1 MTYVIELKMPSCIHG
16 AAASNKSGLTHG
28 EIPFFLGLDNTSIGS
43 IPSMKNY
50 LVMIAGAQINSY
62 SYIRF
67 LFKIVGSM
75 EKKPMRKS
83 TDNVL
88 KSYKSLTD
96 FRSPRARP
104 A

>member
-1 MTYVIELKMPSCIHG
+1 MIYVKEVKMLSCKLPHQTRV
-16 AAASNKSGLTHG
+16 ALHMVKHVLLQVRTQASDH
-28 EIPFFLGLDNTSIGS
+28 IR
-43 IPSMKNY
+43 SMKHY
-50 LVMIAGAQINSY
+50 LVIIAGAQINSY

-88 KSYKSLTD
+88 
-96 FRSPRARP
+96 
-104 A
+104 